1 MSYVGIV
8 LISHSNKVVEGIK
21 DIIRQVIK
29 EVPIEVAGG
38 TEENDIGTS
47 IGKIQ
52 LAIDR
57 ANNGNGVLLF
67 YDIGSAKMNAEVALE
82 ITGIDNIKIVEAP
95 LLEGAYVAAV
105 ESGMGKDLENVYS
118 AIMKEFGQHNTG
130 EVKD

>member
-8 LISHSNKVVEGIK
+8 LISHSNKVAEGIK

-29 EVPIEVAGG
+29 EVPIEIAGG
-38 TEENDIGTS
+38 TDENDIGTS
-47 IGKIQ
+47 IDKIQ

-57 ANNGNGVLLF
+57 ANDGNGVLLF

-82 ITGIDNIKIVEAP
+82 MTGIDNIKIIEAP

-105 ESGMGKDLENVYS
+105 ESGMGKDIENVYS
-118 AIMKEFGQHNTG
+118 AIMKEFG
-130 EVKD
+130 

>member
-8 LISHSNKVVEGIK
+8 LISHSNKVAEGIK

-29 EVPIEVAGG
+29 EVPIEIAGG
-38 TEENDIGTS
+38 TDENDIGTS
-47 IGKIQ
+47 IEKIQ

-57 ANNGNGVLLF
+57 ANSGNGVLLF

-82 ITGIDNIKIVEAP
+82 MTEIDDIKIIEAP

-105 ESGMGKDLENVYS
+105 ESGMGKDLNDVYY
-118 AIMKEFGQHNTG
+118 AIMKEFG
-130 EVKD
+130 